1 MAPFYFA
8 HLSVQLA
15 LCTQEEWSDPYAPS
29 SWNSA
34 FISSRT
40 LILLHFSSFCISALF
55 YCSLLFSPF
64 LFLPFSTPAFS
75 LLNTTYV
82 LILHSLL
89 FQLCGYLLADIFHPF
104 FHYYHHSLSFHF
116 EPIHSKGKK
125 KNLDCFQ
132 GVFPSSESLSCL
144 VLQPIFNQQVR
155 PLAKRQD
162 KELYSLS
169 MKAAL
174 KVMPPILL
182 CWL

>member
-1 MAPFYFA
+1 MHTRGVKWPLCSVFLK
-8 HLSVQLA
+8 LSVHLQ
-15 LCTQEEWSDPYAPS
+15 SYFDSPPF
-29 SWNSA
+29 
-34 FISSRT
+34 FIFLYFSIILLLT
-40 LILLHFSSFCISALF
+40 LIFPFPFPTFFHSCFLLTQHYLCFDLTFT
-55 YCSLLFSPF
+55 
-64 LFLPFSTPAFS
+64 PFSAP
-75 LLNTTYV
+75 
-82 LILHSLL
+82 
-89 FQLCGYLLADIFHPF
+89 LCGYLLADIFHPF

-132 GVFPSSESLSCL
+132 GIFPSSESLSCL